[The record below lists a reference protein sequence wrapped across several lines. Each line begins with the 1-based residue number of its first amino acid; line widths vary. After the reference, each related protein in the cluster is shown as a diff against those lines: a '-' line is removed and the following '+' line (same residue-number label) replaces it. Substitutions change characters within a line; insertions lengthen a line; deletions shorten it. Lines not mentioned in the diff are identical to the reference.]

1 MLEANIK
8 YILVVDDEENN
19 RDILVRSLSRRGYN
33 MLSASGGREALEM
46 LSQREDIDLVLLD
59 IRMPDMDGNEVLE
72 TLRKSYSATQLPV
85 IMVTAEVD
93 SSSVIKSLG
102 LGADDY
108 ATKPI
113 DLPVLV
119 ARIESKLQLKASVE
133 KQIEESSSH
142 ATGFPDA
149 EKILQLIAQGEN
161 NQVEFKS
168 TLRWNIHA
176 KNIGK
181 EIEVAWLKT
190 VVAFLNTDGGILL
203 IGVNDDGEILGTQLD
218 KFKSDDRYLLHVNSL
233 IKTSIGMDYINKIA
247 FDLVAVGEHKVLC
260 IQCSPSSEAVFLKN
274 AGEEEFY
281 ARFGPGTQKLTAKDM
296 LAFVNNR

>member
-1 MLEANIK
+1 
-8 YILVVDDEENN
+8 
-19 RDILVRSLSRRGYN
+19 

-149 EKILQLIAQGEN
+149 
-161 NQVEFKS
+161 
-168 TLRWNIHA
+168 
-176 KNIGK
+176 
-181 EIEVAWLKT
+181 
-190 VVAFLNTDGGILL
+190 
-203 IGVNDDGEILGTQLD
+203 
-218 KFKSDDRYLLHVNSL
+218 
-233 IKTSIGMDYINKIA
+233 
-247 FDLVAVGEHKVLC
+247 
-260 IQCSPSSEAVFLKN
+260 
-274 AGEEEFY
+274 
-281 ARFGPGTQKLTAKDM
+281 
-296 LAFVNNR
+296 